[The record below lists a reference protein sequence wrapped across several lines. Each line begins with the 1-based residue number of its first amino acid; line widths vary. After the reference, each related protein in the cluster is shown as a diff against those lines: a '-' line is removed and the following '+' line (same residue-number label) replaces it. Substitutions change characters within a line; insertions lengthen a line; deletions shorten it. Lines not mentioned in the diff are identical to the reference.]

1 MEKLIIPEQDIINAV
16 CVLVSRKERTEPEE
30 IEVELYYDEVNGYHA
45 EAFVNG
51 AKQELQTYHLIEALR
66 SWLKD
71 FLNIDPFAAGI
82 QLQLDDEQGMIAV
95 IH

>member
-16 CVLVSRKERTEPEE
+16 CVLMSRKEFMEPED
-30 IEVELYYDEVNGYHA
+30 IEVELLYDDVNGYYA
-45 EAFVNG
+45 EAFANG
-51 AKQELQTYHLIEALR
+51 VKHNLQTYHLIEALR

-82 QLQLDDEQGMIAV
+82 QLQIDEEQGMIAV